1 MKKRNYLFLFLAI
14 TALLIQSCA
23 IEKRMHRP
31 GYSITKNTK
40 ISSKS
45 EPKEDLALNNVSL
58 NEKQED
64 SEKDSKENSAKTTA
78 NSQKEIAK
86 KTAKQED
93 KKHQPKKTKTQGEDL
108 ATTSSERKSESTIMS
123 SLNSSNDVRTT
134 KQESYKELNTSKQES
149 SNFKD
154 EIMTII
160 VLLLC
165 IFIPPVGVYIV
176 TRELKV
182 TLLNLLLT
190 ILFVLPGI
198 IHALY
203 IFFKRY

>member
-1 MKKRNYLFLFLAI
+1 MKKKNILFLLLVV
-14 TALLIQSCA
+14 TAMLIQSCA
-23 IEKRMHRP
+23 IEKRIHRP

-40 ISSKS
+40 TTSKS
-45 EPKEDLALNNVSL
+45 EPKEYLAMNNVSL
-58 NEKQED
+58 DEKQDD

-86 KTAKQED
+86 KTAKQER
-93 KKHQPKKTKTQGEDL
+93 KKHQPKTTKTQGEDL
-108 ATTSSERKSESTIMS
+108 ATTSSERKSEPTIMS
-123 SLNSSNDVRTT
+123 SLNSNNDVRSS
-134 KQESYKELNTSKQES
+134 KPESYKELNTSKQES
-149 SNFKD
+149 SNYKD

-165 IFIPPVGVYIV
+165 IFLPPVGVYIV

-182 TLLNLLLT
+182 TLLNLVLTLL
-190 ILFVLPGI
+190 LFVPGL